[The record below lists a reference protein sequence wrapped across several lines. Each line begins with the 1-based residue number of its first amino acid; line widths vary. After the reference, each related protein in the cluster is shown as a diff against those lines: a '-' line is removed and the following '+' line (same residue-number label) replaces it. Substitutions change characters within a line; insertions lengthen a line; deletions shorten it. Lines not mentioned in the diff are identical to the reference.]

1 MLWPYQSSALA
12 LGMKS
17 SSRSWRGIIP
27 TSTSTGEGSGSTLL
41 REMESWMRAKDID
54 EVWVLAENEA
64 AVEFYRARG
73 FMAEQPQPV
82 YMVRN
87 MAVYS
92 G

>member
-1 MLWPYQSSALA
+1 
-12 LGMKS
+12 
-17 SSRSWRGIIP
+17 
-27 TSTSTGEGSGSTLL
+27 
-41 REMESWMRAKDID
+41 MRAKDID

-82 YMVRN
+82 YMGCN
-87 MAVYS
+87 IAADS